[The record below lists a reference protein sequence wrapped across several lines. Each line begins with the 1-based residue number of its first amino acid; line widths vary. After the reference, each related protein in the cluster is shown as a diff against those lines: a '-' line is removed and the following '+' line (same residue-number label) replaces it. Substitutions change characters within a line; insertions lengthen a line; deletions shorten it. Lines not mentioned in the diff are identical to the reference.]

1 MGMCM
6 HGHVY
11 AWAQCA
17 CTLICIMWGQAARLR
32 VEVEELLSAER
43 QAEDLMTKEI
53 LGVAKDHP
61 KLSRLL
67 MAERVE
73 SATLRSDLEVAEE
86 SIKKVS
92 EWESE
97 WGWVSE

>member
-1 MGMCM
+1 MPRRPDAPTPRPQPRRQ
-6 HGHVY
+6 VP
-11 AWAQCA
+11 
-17 CTLICIMWGQAARLR
+17 RLR

-53 LGVAKDHP
+53 LSLAKDHP

-73 SATLRSDLEVAEE
+73 SAALRSDLEEPPL
-86 SIKKVS
+86 
-92 EWESE
+92 
-97 WGWVSE
+97 